1 MNTRKGPKIP
11 QMLIQL
17 RQLIQAD
24 PGPALVRRRDLRDVT
39 QGEIQLELDLPP
51 HGRVP
56 SGRMPWQ

>member
-24 PGPALVRRRDLRDVT
+24 SGPALVRRRDLRDVA
-39 QGEIQLELDLPP
+39 QGEIQLELDLSP
-51 HGRVP
+51 HGRVQ
-56 SGRMPWQ
+56 SGILTRQ